1 MIELILQPPGSS
13 LCGQACV
20 AMITGMELDFCIELL
35 FDGLKG
41 KTRTRDLIDALNLA
55 GIDCHFKRLKYLAS
69 RDPWPT
75 RAIIKEIY
83 GPIRKRKSH
92 WVLLWD
98 GHIYDPDPHGV
109 PGSMY
114 SSYLG
119 LSVRELKGEV

>member
-20 AMITGMELDFCIELL
+20 AMAAGISLEESIKVFGHKHT
-35 FDGLKG
+35 
-41 KTRTRDLIDALNLA
+41 TRTIEISRALNA
-55 GIDCHFKRLKYLAS
+55 VGIQCPSRRLKRLTD
-69 RDPWPT
+69 RPQWIT

-119 LSVRELKGEV
+119 IDKTAEVSK

>member
-20 AMITGMELDFCIELL
+20 AMAVGISLEESVKVFGHRHT
-35 FDGLKG
+35 
-41 KTRTRDLIDALNLA
+41 TRTKEVARVLNAL
-55 GIDCHFKRLKYLAS
+55 GIQCPSRRLKRLTD
-69 RDPWPT
+69 RTQWPT

-83 GPIRKRKSH
+83 GPIRKRKSY

-98 GHIYDPDPHGV
+98 GHIYDPDPHDV
-109 PGSMY
+109 LGSMY

-119 LSVRELKGEV
+119 IGKTAEVSK